1 MHTIKAALFDL
12 DGVVIDTESQY
23 SLFWG
28 SIGRQYRPDVP
39 DFAERIKGTTL
50 ESIYH
55 NWFSHLQNELP
66 KITRRLNDFERQ
78 MQYPYIDGVCDF
90 IKALREEGIKTA
102 IVTASNDEK
111 MQGVHRAHPELAN
124 LFDCI
129 LTSKDYAAGK
139 PAPDCYIEGG
149 KAFGARPE
157 ECVVFED
164 SINGLRAGRDS
175 GAFVVAITTT
185 NPYETVAPLADL
197 VIENFRGATLDRL
210 RLIDSNRML

>member
-12 DGVVIDTESQY
+12 DGVIIDTESQY

-28 SIGRQYRPDVP
+28 SIGHEYRPDVP

-50 ESIYH
+50 ESIYTH
-55 NWFSHLQNELP
+55 WFAHLKDEQPE
-66 KITRRLNDFERQ
+66 ITRRLNEFERQ
-78 MQYPYIDGVCDF
+78 MQYTYIEGVRSF
-90 IKALREEGIKTA
+90 IEALREAGIKTA

-111 MQGVHRAHPELAN
+111 MQSVLRVHPELPT
-124 LFDCI
+124 LFDRI

-139 PAPDCYIEGG
+139 PAPDCYLEGAKG
-149 KAFGARPE
+149 FDVIPE

-175 GAFVVAITTT
+175 GALVVALTTT
-185 NPYETVAPLADL
+185 NPYEAVAPLADI
-197 VIENFRGATLDRL
+197 VIENFKGMTLDRL
-210 RLIDSNRML
+210 WVKG

>member
-12 DGVVIDTESQY
+12 DGVIIDTESQY

-28 SIGRQYRPDVP
+28 SIGHEYRPDVP

-50 ESIYH
+50 ESIYTH
-55 NWFSHLQNELP
+55 WFAHLKDEQPE
-66 KITRRLNDFERQ
+66 ITRKLNEFERQ
-78 MQYPYIDGVCDF
+78 MQYTYIEGVRSF
-90 IKALREEGIKTA
+90 IEALRETGIKTA

-111 MQGVHRAHPELAN
+111 MQSVLRVHPELPT
-124 LFDCI
+124 LFDRI

-139 PAPDCYIEGG
+139 PAPDCYLEGAKG
-149 KAFGARPE
+149 FDIIPE

-175 GAFVVAITTT
+175 GALVVALTTT
-185 NPYETVAPLADL
+185 NPYEAVAPLADI
-197 VIENFRGATLDRL
+197 VIENFKGMTLDRL
-210 RLIDSNRML
+210 WLEG